1 MWLHEGRQP
10 PDPHTQIESAAYGK
24 PAARLS
30 LCVARSELQLLVES
44 LSAAS
49 GPVAAV
55 VVPAAVDVVVVPA
68 AVGSRVGCRA
78 CLKVLAAGEMSQTTP
93 L

>member
-1 MWLHEGRQP
+1 MWLLEGHP
-10 PDPHTQIESAAYGK
+10 PLDPRTHIGSAAYGK
-24 PAARLS
+24 PAAQLS
-30 LCVARSELQLLVES
+30 LCVAHSELQLLVES

-49 GPVAAV
+49 GPVV
-55 VVPAAVDVVVVPA
+55 VAAAVDFVVVPA
-68 AVGSRVGCRA
+68 AVGSLVGCRA

>member
-10 PDPHTQIESAAYGK
+10 PYPHTQIESAAYGK

-30 LCVARSELQLLVES
+30 LRVARSELQLLVES

-49 GPVAAV
+49 GPVAA
-55 VVPAAVDVVVVPA
+55 AAVDVVVFPA
-68 AVGSRVGCRA
+68 AVGSLVGCRA

>member
-10 PDPHTQIESAAYGK
+10 LDPHTQIESAAYGK

-30 LCVARSELQLLVES
+30 LRVARSELQLLVES

-49 GPVAAV
+49 GPVVVAAAV
-55 VVPAAVDVVVVPA
+55 VDIVVAPA
-68 AVGSRVGCRA
+68 AVGSLVGCRA
-78 CLKVLAAGEMSQTTP
+78 CLKVLAAGEVSQTTP

>member
-10 PDPHTQIESAAYGK
+10 LDPHTQIESAAYGK

-30 LCVARSELQLLVES
+30 LRVARSELQLLVES

-49 GPVAAV
+49 GPVAAAAAVDFV
-55 VVPAAVDVVVVPA
+55 VVPT
-68 AVGSRVGCRA
+68 AVGSLVGCRA